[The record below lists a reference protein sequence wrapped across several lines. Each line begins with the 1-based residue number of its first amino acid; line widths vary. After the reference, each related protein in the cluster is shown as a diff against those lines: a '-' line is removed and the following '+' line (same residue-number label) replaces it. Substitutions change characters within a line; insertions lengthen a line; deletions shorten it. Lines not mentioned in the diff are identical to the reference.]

1 MRHNRLLIDFHV
13 HLSQYDLLLDSPR
26 EWFLSC
32 YPSEKNYLDLCEAY
46 GNPDSFCEL
55 LKEKGVDYAVI
66 LAENT
71 PDVTGIASNQ
81 SIAHFC
87 KGHPHLLPFCTF
99 DPMREKDL
107 GNLLRQLASMGFCGV
122 KLYPTYN
129 FFYPNDPIMYPLYEA
144 AQEPNLPIMFHTGT
158 SVFRGSRLKYGNPL
172 FLDDIAVDFP
182 LLRLIMCHGGRGPW
196 YEEAISMVKLHK
208 HLFIDISGLPPKK
221 LPQYFGDIER
231 LSHKFIFGTDWP
243 SVDIGKNADAVAALP
258 LSESGIRNILGENAL
273 TLLSLKERPSM

>member
-87 KGHPHLLPFCTF
+87 KGHPQLLPFCT
-99 DPMREKDL
+99 
-107 GNLLRQLASMGFCGV
+107 
-122 KLYPTYN
+122 
-129 FFYPNDPIMYPLYEA
+129 
-144 AQEPNLPIMFHTGT
+144 
-158 SVFRGSRLKYGNPL
+158 
-172 FLDDIAVDFP
+172 
-182 LLRLIMCHGGRGPW
+182 
-196 YEEAISMVKLHK
+196 
-208 HLFIDISGLPPKK
+208 
-221 LPQYFGDIER
+221 
-231 LSHKFIFGTDWP
+231 
-243 SVDIGKNADAVAALP
+243 
-258 LSESGIRNILGENAL
+258 
-273 TLLSLKERPSM
+273 